1 MSNKQLFRRPNA
13 FILLALMA
21 LVASSIILA
30 IYFPSIFA
38 DRTLILLL
46 LLLMVKTFLFFLQ
59 IALIMTATMTPVILG
74 ISWLL
79 RKKLFASNF

>member
-1 MSNKQLFRRPNA
+1 MSNKQLFRRPNT

-21 LVASSIILA
+21 LVVSSIILA

-46 LLLMVKTFLFFLQ
+46 LLLMVKTFLFFWQ
-59 IALIMTATMTPVILG
+59 IALIMTATMIPIMLG